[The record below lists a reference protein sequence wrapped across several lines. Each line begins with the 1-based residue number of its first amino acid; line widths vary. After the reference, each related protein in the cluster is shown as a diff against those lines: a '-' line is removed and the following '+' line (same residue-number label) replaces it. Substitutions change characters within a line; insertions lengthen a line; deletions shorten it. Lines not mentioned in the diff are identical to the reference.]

1 MAQSVENKRNIGSA
15 AILVGD
21 QKILFIFVDDDG
33 AGPWTDDLRKV
44 VEDKIQR
51 SLRWLEDKARLS
63 GIQLRLHHACAP
75 VKSTACH
82 AMGRI
87 DETDLCAGPGHST
100 WQNHVVSGL
109 TRKSSSVA
117 SCWYELFETSGL
129 PLNSSEG
136 SAVFFCVRRYCPSIA
151 FPFFEGENIEFE
163 RERGIIYDNGGETGQ
178 LYLDSLIA
186 HEILHLYGAVDL
198 APEKA
203 PVALMK
209 YVKPP
214 SNDVMH
220 TSTQHPIDNYCL
232 GDLSRYLIG
241 WSQKKPAWLPQ
252 TTI

>member
-1 MAQSVENKRNIGSA
+1 M
-15 AILVGD
+15 LVGD

-33 AGPWTDDLRKV
+33 SGPWTDDLRKV
-44 VEDKIQR
+44 VDGKIER
-51 SLRWLEDKARLS
+51 SLRWLEDKAGFS
-63 GIQLRLHHACAP
+63 GIQLRFRHVCAP

-82 AMGRI
+82 AVGRI

-109 TRKSSSVA
+109 TRRSSSVA
-117 SCWYELFETSGL
+117 NCWYELFETCGL
-129 PLNSSEG
+129 PLNRSEG

-163 RERGIIYDNGGETGQ
+163 RERGIIYDNGGEAGQ

-203 PVALMK
+203 VNSLKK
-209 YVKPP
+209 YAKRC

-220 TSTQHPIDNYCL
+220 TPTQCSLDNYCI
-232 GDLSRYLIG
+232 GDLTRYLIG
-241 WSQKKPAWLPQ
+241 WSQRRPAWLPQ